1 MADNKKAVNFL
12 PEYLKTD
19 KNSKFLSATIDPLI
33 QSPQL
38 ERIDGFVGSKITP
51 NYNPSTDSYI
61 GEDSALRSNYS
72 LEPALVFKDASS
84 NITDVVSYDD
94 IINEINIQGGKT
106 NDLDRIFRTKFYSYN
121 PYIEWD
127 KLINHSQY
135 YWLPTGPDFILID
148 DEIDVENE
156 IIGKTSYLMLN
167 GYNLSNGMKIK
178 FSSKVSPSDYQEN
191 EYYVE
196 GVGKNIYLVLVDDL
210 VVNESIALVY
220 NETFD
225 GELFDFYPFDGD
237 TRLPLTPE
245 YVTINR
251 SSIDLNPWSRYNRW
265 FHGEI
270 IRITAEINKQSPIYP
285 LKFRAQRPI
294 IEFKPNIKLFNFGT
308 NGLKNVD
315 LIDNNTVIP
324 FLEVNGTFGYY
335 VDNILLENGQRV
347 IFNAASDPLI
357 RSRIYKVRY
366 TKSTNSP
373 MLYLDLV
380 STANNLDSVEVNF
393 GDIYNGTSWYYNGNN
408 WVKSQQHTTIN
419 QAPLFDLVD
428 SNGYSYGDQNY
439 HNSNF
444 FGSKIFGY
452 EIGTVYDK
460 ILKLSVK
467 YNNIGT
473 GSYVF
478 KNYFMSDTLDITEN
492 NITSS
497 YTTKITYFKVN
508 GEKVNVWEPAED
520 YRIPVV
526 EVQTVTE
533 NTSTLQITSFDKL
546 TNASVV
552 ALVNNSFTAAT
563 ISNLTVTFE
572 KTLKINDIVSLEI
585 TSNTVPNNNGVYKT
599 PLSLTNNPLNGNITY
614 MTLTEISDHVLTMI
628 SNIDN
633 FVGNFPGKNNLRDLD
648 DYSKYG
654 KRLIINENPIVFA
667 QTFLGKKEHNVVDAI
682 RHVSNQY
689 NQFKMNLL
697 RVISNISSDL
707 SPANA
712 LDAALFEINQNKD
725 SHSPYYRSE
734 MLGYGSD
741 KIVRTYT
748 VSSSTTIIPTGVT
761 NFDLLKLSFQSILVY
776 LNNSQLVLGKNY
788 YIIDDMISFSPDTI
802 DTTSTISIV
811 YYPNT
816 IGSFIPPTPSKLG
829 LYPAYEPLIY
839 TDDSYLSGEI
849 DVIVGHDGSIVKT
862 YDDYRDDIILE
873 YEKRIYNNIKVKYDS
888 SLFDINAIIPGE
900 FRQDKYLP
908 SDIVDLLTK
917 DFINWTGLYNIDA
930 STNDIVDEGDPLT
943 WNYQGQMD
951 IDIVGDK
958 NSSVGFDG
966 NSYLSIPSS
975 PNLDFGT
982 GDFTIEAW
990 VYVQTA
996 DEVNLI
1002 NTIIASVYGSSGLQF
1017 GFGYYRGS
1025 QQEFV
1030 DPSGVIWMAETDLQ
1044 NETWTHVAIIR
1055 YNTIIALFQ
1064 NGLIVGLA
1072 VKPEPMSLSANGSN
1086 TLIGAFY
1093 ESTNAPLGAFIG
1105 NISNLRVVKG
1115 IALYLEDFIPGHDK
1129 FTKTQ
1134 AADINGYPS
1143 LAIDDPAATVLLT
1156 LQDDTIIDNSV
1167 YSHIIS
1173 SVGNI
1178 SITQEIVP
1186 FGTLPVTLSGENVK
1200 GYWRKIYKNFYD
1212 TDRPHTHPWEMLGHS
1227 SKPEWW
1233 DTYYSWTDDAKRIS
1247 LISAITNGYIE
1258 EPPSTKI
1265 NINYARPNFVNYI
1278 PVNRIGALLKPSP
1291 NTPLGYF
1298 EKKTNWK
1305 FGDQGPAET
1314 AWRRSSYWPFAL
1326 NAAAALLYPSTYTS
1340 SLYDTSR
1347 IKLANVNTT
1356 TSQLVYKSNDLYS
1369 DFYSYLDISKLLVEG
1384 DVQTSGYGVYVVE
1397 KGLQKNSNY
1406 IDILKQDLTYLNL
1419 NLFHKLGG
1427 FASKDKLQ
1435 ILIDSVDPLS
1445 QAQGA
1450 LLPPEDYTLLLNVS
1464 NPIKSASISGV
1475 IVQKYEGTFI
1485 VKGYDSVNSYFEILK
1500 PITQLASGTLTVGG
1514 KSEEFTEWN
1523 SSINNGNNGL
1533 TPADLSSS
1541 ESNTTKYYKSGQVVR
1556 YNGRYYRVKVG
1567 HNAQSK
1573 FDTSLFYGLPSL
1585 PMVGGSTVQLSS
1597 KFESSVTRVSYGTIY
1612 SSIQEVY
1619 DLLTGYG
1626 AYLSS
1631 QGFIFDEFNSDLNE
1645 IVDWKYTGK
1654 EFLYWTTQNWADGS
1668 IITLSPFVDYLKYAF
1683 TDSVV
1688 DDISAGKYEYS
1699 LLKADGKSFPIDK
1712 FRLSRENGICVIT
1725 TVDTYEGIF
1734 FAKLNSV
1741 QKEHGMVFN
1750 NKTIFNDT
1758 IYDIE
1763 TGYKQRRIKI
1773 SGFRTLGWNGDLSSP
1788 GFVYDNV
1795 IITDWK
1801 AYNSYLPGAVVRYNG
1816 AYYESNNKIQNDA
1829 KFNFSKWTKLKNKP
1843 ESNLLPNFDYKIN
1856 QFEDFYSLDIDN
1868 FDATQQ
1874 QLAQHLIGYTP
1885 RTYLNNLFTNPTSQY
1900 KFYQGFIK
1908 DKGTKNAIKKLSKVG
1923 KFTRNGDISMSEDW
1937 AFRVGEYGSFSSFQ
1951 ELEFTLQEGVSS
1963 ENPYINSLVDNIPA
1977 DPNPLINYI
1986 TPSLM
1991 LSTVPDAFNTYPGT
2005 YQDNNIEL
2013 PTAGYVRT
2021 DDVTV
2026 TAYNKNSLLDIA
2038 NNSLI
2043 KEGNTIWLGFLED
2056 GGWAVYRYSE
2066 QSAKIAGVYVSA
2078 PGESITFTTDFVH
2091 GLSVGDIVSVV
2102 RFNSQV
2108 NGIYIVTDIPRLDQ
2122 FTVSSTLT
2130 TIIDDTLLSYG
2141 GLFKFENVRYSNINK
2156 LVNAKNLL
2164 TVKYGEKVWIDNG
2177 LDGKWKV
2184 YEKTKNYST
2193 VTNIFNTSPLPLEK
2207 KLGTSIYASDNTN
2220 IVLVSVPGNT
2230 SPVQVGVGSVWV
2242 LVKNNITGVV
2252 SKDYEYTLNNTTN
2265 TYCDTSVSSEFGFS
2279 LAYAISKKGQITGAP
2294 GASYVRGPSAPT
2306 GSVIS
2311 WSPGTGNIRGYT
2323 SEGVVQISFRQTAIN
2338 KLSTAR
2344 SGILLNPYP
2353 QSNARFG
2360 HSIYINEVSALNT
2373 STFLVGAPGA
2383 NSVGAVYAYQL
2394 SPGNPRSHS
2403 QGIILASHVS
2413 LTSGSQF
2420 GHKIAGDSAGSIIA
2434 ISAPGHTSTS
2444 YTGVVQLFNNNLSW
2458 VQTLTSPFGSTEPFG
2473 NDVAVSSDGLYIFI
2487 SSINTKLENESYGKV
2502 AVYKKTII
2510 SDAYLATRSEVI
2522 LALADNL
2529 LAPVYYGEETIINW
2543 MTVGLSGF
2551 DQFWIDYRASHPSD
2565 AAIYDAER
2573 AADAVNTV
2581 ETRAN
2586 VIRAY
2591 QNNPNAELYPKE
2603 NNIRYWMLY
2612 GLGVSKSIF
2621 NQAVI
2626 DFNNAN
2632 PVQHAI
2638 NLSEREVAESL
2649 SDYVF
2654 ALHQIINNPSSNY
2667 SLKFGNSI
2675 SISGNNKTLAISS
2688 LGTNRSNVS
2697 KFDINS
2703 ILSET
2708 IFDGGI
2714 TRFIESIPD
2723 SGTVY
2728 VFNNVDGY
2736 FILGDELI
2744 DKSILPG
2751 SQYGKS
2757 VAVTNDRILVGA
2769 PSTASTGNDD
2779 STVYQFDKLD
2789 TNVDSWKLL
2798 REQEDLVDPSS
2809 IKRITLIDNL
2819 NESVIEYLDVIDPLK
2834 GKIAGIA
2841 SQELKYRSAF
2851 DPATY
2856 SIGLANN
2863 IVDSNTSWIDD
2874 HVGELWWDLSTV
2886 KYVWYEQ
2893 GDEIFRKNNWGKL
2906 FPGSNIDVYEWVKSD
2921 LLPSEWAAQA
2931 DTTGGLT
2938 KGISG
2943 QPKYPDNSSVSV
2955 KQLFNNVTNS
2965 FENVYYFWVKNKVTI
2980 PDVKNR
2986 RISSYQ
2992 VSKLIAD
2999 PISYGLKFAEILG
3012 ASGTIAFANVQPSLI
3027 GDRIS
3032 ANISFDN
3039 INNTIPRHTEWLL
3052 LAEGNAD
3059 DVPTSLLEKK
3069 LFDSLLG
3076 HDEFGNNVP
3085 DITLTPRNRYGIGI
3099 RPQQTLFKDRLTALR
3114 NLVDFANSVLIK
3126 NIITEKEYVFTNLNK
3141 IDPIP
3146 DIFSREYDGVITE
3159 ITTENELNSFIDS
3172 GLFRQAILTCNIV
3185 YGKIASVIIVDSG
3198 YGYTTPPEVTGI
3210 FNGYGGIIS
3219 YPELLTTINNKGQ
3232 VISVSI
3238 ENPGMGIAAG
3248 APLLVRPHT
3257 YIIKSNSEYNGRW
3270 TKHVFN
3276 YNLTTETKWTRVKN
3290 QTYNTPLYWDKVDWV
3305 GATFNKFKDYNY
3317 TIPTASEIISLYET
3331 EVGDYVKINN
3341 IGDGTYA
3348 ILEKV
3353 SPNQLGNFSA
3363 EYDLIYREKGT
3374 IQISEKIWNYKDSK
3388 YSYDIATLDETLY
3401 DQIPDLEVLYIL
3413 KALKED
3419 IFIND
3424 LKINWNL
3431 FFFTAVRYA
3440 LTEQKLL
3447 DWAFKTS
3454 FINVVNQL
3462 GSLDQRPV
3470 YKLDNEKYYEDYVRE
3485 VKPYHSNIRSYISK
3499 YTYIDDQFNSN
3510 SMDFD
3515 MPIYFNNSTQ
3525 NYEIVTL
3532 ANTSTINLQPWKSWA
3547 DNYKY
3552 SVGSI
3557 NVSNSGA
3564 GYTARPTVTI
3574 SGGGT
3579 TVSSTATAEAY
3590 IRSGSVYQILVTD
3603 PGEGYTETPI
3613 VTLSGGGLFTT
3624 PATAA
3629 ANLLNSTIRKNII
3642 GLRFNRITT
3651 IPEINLETF
3660 TDTFTCSGIDDK
3672 FELSWLA
3679 DPNKL
3684 NIIPTVSGKL
3694 ILSTDYT
3701 IEYYTKDYNGY
3712 TKKYCRFVFL
3722 NYVPKRDAEFKI
3734 SYNKSKKLYSA
3745 IDMIEKLYTG
3755 TFAISELMTGTVY
3768 PNTIVQGLP
3777 FNYSPVWDTYD
3788 EYDNNSVWSDN
3799 IGNYVS
3805 AKLIKNIN
3813 KETSVLYLDSVE
3825 GIIPGQSINILGS
3838 PTNVFR
3844 TDTVVISVNSGTN
3857 SISINQ
3863 PHYLI
3868 GQVKSTSTSI
3878 GTNIVVKTRTE
3889 FNNDIRVGDRI
3900 SINISDNSFNG
3911 IYNVKSVID
3920 TDKFIVT
3927 ATSVLST
3934 TTIYTGISSS
3944 ATISTILANVNTG
3957 TVLLDTVAKTFV
3969 MNPSTSTYILDF
3981 NVSYKQVSKVA
3992 IRKNN
3997 EVTFLPSGIPV
4008 VGPYPA
4014 QEYYYISENTN
4025 GNVILGFYQ
4034 MTDPSYYLDISF
4046 YTDPTLEF
4054 WNTSYLPSSVE
4065 TIITSAFDVEPNFKT
4080 IDGDSFLNIRNGYA
4094 PEECVA
4100 GTVVDSLGIN
4110 VYTKADTSYAMVY
4123 SGSFPVT
4130 TLAPFN
4136 NRFTLKIPFPAA
4148 ATVMVHYNGTIF
4160 NQVENIYSLSQSNQY
4175 YMEDNTI
4182 VLAPQTVKGR
4192 AGYTI
4197 MTVGGNRSVLDSN
4210 MIVSSDSSVAT
4221 IESLASIDD
4230 VRSAYV
4236 LVDGQEIEEVMSAGQ
4251 YGYMI
4256 QPISNTNKR
4265 ASVKIYNL
4273 STPGTHTIEAW
4284 FFESEYTNFNRI
4296 HEEIFEV
4303 SDATSLFTLSLIPGK
4318 AEPASEQVIV
4328 ELGTTTVKRLIP
4340 PSASYYKVA
4349 NNQRIFNIDNKHTR
4363 EPDTYISDNIFVYA
4377 NGVKLKSGF
4386 EYSVN
4391 LTTSKITIVNGLLKN
4406 GDVIAIVGLIDG
4418 TYDYIVDGDILA
4430 LSNPVG
4436 NNILRVISFTDHDN
4450 MMIRTEVFDGNPYR
4464 QFSLSLPILN
4474 DNYVWVYANG
4484 VPLTARVDFEILEDS
4499 KTIKISKDISITTA
4513 TTDKV
4518 IVTSINPPS
4527 YGDQI
4532 LGFRM
4537 FENMFGNLDS
4547 RRLSEFY
4554 STTLSQPLRH
4564 DDTAIY
4570 VVNATKLFSPDPITN
4585 TPGVVLIDGERIE
4598 FFRKDG
4604 NILKQLRRSTLG
4616 TGPAYF
4622 SDIGTKVIDQSQIQI
4637 LPASDEIT
4645 RIQTTSTTAT
4655 TYVISTVNNAVI
4667 GDGISFVNNVPAVDQ
4682 VTVYYG
4688 GRQLRKSSLIVNDI
4702 NISYDPI
4709 STSLVTL
4716 PPEFT
4721 ITTATNTLI
4730 LNINDYNGIKTDIT
4744 IVQKKGYVW
4753 TGTNKVS
4760 LITSTATQA
4769 IFMRDKEAVLP
4780 DKYYYGG

>member
-1 MADNKKAVNFL
+1 M
-12 PEYLKTD
+12 
-19 KNSKFLSATIDPLI
+19 
-33 QSPQL
+33 
-38 ERIDGFVGSKITP
+38 
-51 NYNPSTDSYI
+51 
-61 GEDSALRSNYS
+61 
-72 LEPALVFKDASS
+72 
-84 NITDVVSYDD
+84 
-94 IINEINIQGGKT
+94 
-106 NDLDRIFRTKFYSYN
+106 
-121 PYIEWD
+121 
-127 KLINHSQY
+127 
-135 YWLPTGPDFILID
+135 
-148 DEIDVENE
+148 
-156 IIGKTSYLMLN
+156 
-167 GYNLSNGMKIK
+167 
-178 FSSKVSPSDYQEN
+178 
-191 EYYVE
+191 
-196 GVGKNIYLVLVDDL
+196 
-210 VVNESIALVY
+210 
-220 NETFD
+220 
-225 GELFDFYPFDGD
+225 
-237 TRLPLTPE
+237 
-245 YVTINR
+245 
-251 SSIDLNPWSRYNRW
+251 
-265 FHGEI
+265 
-270 IRITAEINKQSPIYP
+270 
-285 LKFRAQRPI
+285 
-294 IEFKPNIKLFNFGT
+294 
-308 NGLKNVD
+308 
-315 LIDNNTVIP
+315 
-324 FLEVNGTFGYY
+324 
-335 VDNILLENGQRV
+335 
-347 IFNAASDPLI
+347 
-357 RSRIYKVRY
+357 
-366 TKSTNSP
+366 
-373 MLYLDLV
+373 
-380 STANNLDSVEVNF
+380 
-393 GDIYNGTSWYYNGNN
+393 
-408 WVKSQQHTTIN
+408 
-419 QAPLFDLVD
+419 
-428 SNGYSYGDQNY
+428 
-439 HNSNF
+439 
-444 FGSKIFGY
+444 
-452 EIGTVYDK
+452 
-460 ILKLSVK
+460 
-467 YNNIGT
+467 
-473 GSYVF
+473 
-478 KNYFMSDTLDITEN
+478 
-492 NITSS
+492 
-497 YTTKITYFKVN
+497 
-508 GEKVNVWEPAED
+508 
-520 YRIPVV
+520 
-526 EVQTVTE
+526 
-533 NTSTLQITSFDKL
+533 
-546 TNASVV
+546 
-552 ALVNNSFTAAT
+552 
-563 ISNLTVTFE
+563 
-572 KTLKINDIVSLEI
+572 
-585 TSNTVPNNNGVYKT
+585 
-599 PLSLTNNPLNGNITY
+599 
-614 MTLTEISDHVLTMI
+614 
-628 SNIDN
+628 
-633 FVGNFPGKNNLRDLD
+633 
-648 DYSKYG
+648 
-654 KRLIINENPIVFA
+654 
-667 QTFLGKKEHNVVDAI
+667 FLGKKEHNVVDAI
-682 RHVSNQY
+682 QHASNQY

-697 RVISNISSDL
+697 RVISNIGSNI
-707 SPANA
+707 SPADA
-712 LDAALFEINQNKD
+712 LDAALLEINLNKD
-725 SHSPYYRSE
+725 SRSPYYRSE

-748 VSSSTTIIPTGVT
+748 VSSSDATIPTGVT

-776 LNNSQLVLGKNY
+776 LDDLQLVLGKNY
-788 YIIDDMISFSPDTI
+788 YIINDIISFSSDTI
-802 DTTSTISIV
+802 ETTSTISVV

-839 TDDSYLSGEI
+839 TDDSYLGGEV
-849 DVIVGHDGSIVKT
+849 DVIIGHDGSIIKT
-862 YDDYRDDIILE
+862 YDDYRDNIILE
-873 YEKRIYNNIKVKYDS
+873 YEKRIYNNIKIKYNS
-888 SLFDINAIIPGE
+888 SVFDINAIIPGE
-900 FRQDKYLP
+900 FRQDKYLS

-917 DFINWTGLYNIDA
+917 DFINWTGSYNIDY
-930 STNDIVDEGDPLT
+930 STNDVIDEGNPLT
-943 WNYQGQMD
+943 WNYNGQMD
-951 IDIVGDK
+951 IDIIGDK
-958 NSSVGFDG
+958 NASVEFDG

-975 PNLDFGT
+975 SNLDFGT

-990 VYVQTA
+990 VYIYTA
-996 DEVNLI
+996 NEVNLI
-1002 NTIIASVYGSSGLQF
+1002 TTIIASVYESSGIQF

-1030 DPSGVIWMAETDLQ
+1030 DPSGVIWMAETDIQ
-1044 NETWTHVAIIR
+1044 NETWTHVAMIR

-1064 NGLIVGLA
+1064 NGQIVGLV
-1072 VKPEPMSLSANGSN
+1072 VKPEPMSLAANGSN

-1093 ESTNAPLGAFIG
+1093 ESTNAPFGAFIG

-1115 IALYLEDFIPGHDK
+1115 IALYLQDFTPGQDK
-1129 FTKTQ
+1129 FTTTQ
-1134 AADINGYPS
+1134 EANVNGYPS
-1143 LAIDDPAATVLLT
+1143 LAIDDPASTVLLT
-1156 LQDDTIIDNSV
+1156 LQDNTIIDNSI

-1173 SVGNI
+1173 SVGDI
-1178 SITQEIVP
+1178 VITQEIVP

-1200 GYWRKIYKNFYD
+1200 GYWRRIYKHFYD
-1212 TDRPHTHPWEMLGHS
+1212 TDRPHTHPWEMLGYS

-1233 DTYYSWTDDAKRIS
+1233 DTYYSWIDDAKRS
-1247 LISAITNGYIE
+1247 NLISAITNGYTN
-1258 EPPSTKI
+1258 EPEDYTI
-1265 NINYARPNFVNYI
+1265 NLNYARPNFIDYV
-1278 PVNRIGALLKPSP
+1278 PVNRIGGLLTPSS
-1291 NTPLGYF
+1291 NTPLAYS
-1298 EKKTNWK
+1298 EKKANWK

-1340 SLYDTSR
+1340 SMYDTSR
-1347 IKLANVNTT
+1347 IKLNNINTN
-1356 TSQLVYKSNDLYS
+1356 TSRLIYKLDDS
-1369 DFYSYLDISKLLVEG
+1369 DSYSYLNISKLLVEG

-1406 IDILKQDLTYLNL
+1406 VDILKQDLNYLNF

-1500 PITQLASGTLTVGG
+1500 PITQLVSGTLTVGG

-1523 SSINNGNNGL
+1523 SSVNNGNSGL
-1533 TPADLSSS
+1533 TSVDLASS
-1541 ESNTTKYYKSGQVVR
+1541 ESNTTKYYRPGQIVR

-1567 HNAQSK
+1567 HNAQPT

-1585 PMVGGSTVQLSS
+1585 PMVGGSIVQLSS
-1597 KFESSVTRVSYGTIY
+1597 RFESSITRVPYGTSY

-1668 IITLSPFVDYLKYAF
+1668 IITLSPFVDYLKYTF

-1750 NKTIFNDT
+1750 NTTIFNDT

-1795 IITDWK
+1795 TITDWT
-1801 AYNSYLPGAVVRYNG
+1801 AYKLYLPGAVVRYNG
-1816 AYYESNNKIQNDA
+1816 AYYESNKKIQNDA
-1829 KFNFSKWTKLKNKP
+1829 KFDFSKWTKLKSKP

-1885 RTYLNNLFTNPTSQY
+1885 RAYLNNIFTNPTSQY

-1923 KFTRNGDISMSEDW
+1923 KFTRNGDISISEEW

-1951 ELEFTLQEGVSS
+1951 EFEFILREGVSS
-1963 ENPYINSLVDNIPA
+1963 ENPYVSSVVEYLPA
-1977 DPNPLINYI
+1977 DSNPLINYI

-1991 LSTVPDAFNTYPGT
+1991 LLPSPDAFNTYPGT

-2043 KEGNTIWLGFLED
+2043 KEGNTIWVGFLEN

-2066 QSAKIAGVYVSA
+2066 QSSKIAGVYISA
-2078 PGESITFTTDFVH
+2078 PGESITFTTDFIH
-2091 GLSVGDIVSVV
+2091 ELSVGDIVSVV
-2102 RFNSQV
+2102 RFNDQV
-2108 NGIYIVTDIPRLDQ
+2108 NGIYIVNDIPRLDQ

-2130 TIIDDTLLSYG
+2130 TITDDTLLSYG
-2141 GLFKFENVRYSNINK
+2141 GLFKFENVRYSDITK
-2156 LVNAKNLL
+2156 LSNAKKLL
-2164 TVKYGEKVWIDNG
+2164 NVKYNEKVWIDNG

-2184 YEKTKNYST
+2184 YEKIKNYST
-2193 VTNIFNTSPLPLEK
+2193 VTNIFNTSPLPLGK

-2220 IVLVSVPGNT
+2220 IVLVSVPGNI
-2230 SPVQVGVGSVWV
+2230 SNQIIGVGSVWV

-2252 SKDYEYTLNNTTN
+2252 SKDYEYTLNDTTK
-2265 TYCDTSVSSEFGFS
+2265 TYCDTLLSSEFGFS
-2279 LAYAISKKGQITGAP
+2279 LAYAISKKGQFTGAP

-2373 STFLVGAPGA
+2373 TTFLVGAPGA

-2403 QGIILASHVS
+2403 QGIILASHVT
-2413 LTSGSQF
+2413 LTNGSQF

-2444 YTGVVQLFNNNLSW
+2444 YTGVVQLFKNNLSW
-2458 VQTLTSPFGSTEPFG
+2458 LQTLTSPFGSYESFG
-2473 NDVAVSSDGLYIFI
+2473 NDVAVSSNGLYIFI

-2502 AVYKKTII
+2502 AVYK
-2510 SDAYLATRSEVI
+2510 
-2522 LALADNL
+2522 
-2529 LAPVYYGEETIINW
+2529 INSAQ
-2543 MTVGLSGF
+2543 TF
-2551 DQFWIDYRASHPSD
+2551 
-2565 AAIYDAER
+2565 
-2573 AADAVNTV
+2573 T
-2581 ETRAN
+2581 
-2586 VIRAY
+2586 
-2591 QNNPNAELYPKE
+2591 
-2603 NNIRYWMLY
+2603 
-2612 GLGVSKSIF
+2612 
-2621 NQAVI
+2621 
-2626 DFNNAN
+2626 
-2632 PVQHAI
+2632 
-2638 NLSEREVAESL
+2638 
-2649 SDYVF
+2649 
-2654 ALHQIINNPSSNY
+2654 LHQIINNPSSNY
-2667 SLKFGNSI
+2667 SLKFGTAI
-2675 SISGNNKTLAISS
+2675 SISGNNEILAISS
-2688 LGTNRSNVS
+2688 LGVNRSNVL
-2697 KFDINS
+2697 KFDIS
-2703 ILSET
+2703 SRLGET
-2708 IFDGGI
+2708 TFDGGI
-2714 TRFIESIPD
+2714 TQFIESIPD

-2728 VFNNVDGY
+2728 VYNNIEGY

-2757 VAVTNDRILVGA
+2757 VAVTNDRIFVGA

-2779 STVYQFDKLD
+2779 STAYQFDKLD
-2789 TNVDSWKLL
+2789 NEVNSWKLL
-2798 REQEDLVDPSS
+2798 REQQDLVDPTS
-2809 IKRITLIDNL
+2809 IKRIVLIDNL
-2819 NESVIEYLDVIDPLK
+2819 NESVVDYLDIIDPLK

-2841 SQELKYRSAF
+2841 DQELKYRSAF

-2863 IVDSNTSWIDD
+2863 IVDSNTSWIDE

-2893 GDEIFRKNNWGKL
+2893 GDDIFRKNNWGKL

-2931 DTTGGLT
+2931 DTNEGLT

-2943 QPKYPDNSSVSV
+2943 QPKYPDNSSISV
-2955 KQLFNNVTNS
+2955 KQLFNNVTTS

-2980 PDVKNR
+2980 PDVNNR

-2999 PISYGLKFAEILG
+2999 PISYGLKFAEIITAYG
-3012 ASGTIAFANVQPSLI
+3012 SIAFANVQPSLI

-3032 ANISFDN
+3032 VNISFDN
-3039 INNTIPRHTEWLL
+3039 INNTIPKHTEWLL
-3052 LAEGNAD
+3052 LAEGIAN

-3076 HDEFGNNVP
+3076 HDELGNSVP
-3085 DITLTPRNRYGIGI
+3085 DIMSTPRNRYGIGI

-3114 NLVDFANSVLIK
+3114 NLVEFANSILIK
-3126 NIITEKEYVFTNLNK
+3126 NIITEKEYIFTNLNK
-3141 IDPIP
+3141 TDLIP
-3146 DIFSREYDGVITE
+3146 DKFSREYDDVITS
-3159 ITTENELNSFIDS
+3159 ITTEGELNLVIDS
-3172 GLFRQAILTCNIV
+3172 SLFRQAILTCNIV
-3185 YGKIASVIIVDSG
+3185 DGKIASVTINDPG
-3198 YGYTTPPEVTGI
+3198 YGYTTAPAVTI
-3210 FNGYGGIIS
+3210 TTYNYGGIIS
-3219 YPELLTTINNKGQ
+3219 DPELLTTINNKGQ

-3238 ENPGMGIAAG
+3238 ENPSNGLADAH
-3248 APLLVRPHT
+3248 AVVRPHT
-3257 YIIKSNSEYNGRW
+3257 YIINSNSEYNGRW

-3276 YNLTTETKWTRVKN
+3276 YNLTTETKWTRIKN

-3305 GATFNKFKDYNY
+3305 GLNFNKFKDYNY
-3317 TIPTASEIISLYET
+3317 VIPTAAEINSLYET
-3331 EVGDYVKINN
+3331 EVGDYIKINN
-3341 IGDGTYA
+3341 IGDGYYA

-3353 SPNQLGNFSA
+3353 SPDQLGNFSV
-3363 EYDLIYREKGT
+3363 EYNIIYREKGT
-3374 IQISEKIWNYKDSK
+3374 IQISERIWNYTDSK

-3447 DWAFKTS
+3447 DWVFKTS

-3470 YKLDNEKYYEDYVRE
+3470 YKLDNEKYYENYVRE
-3485 VKPYHSNIRSYISK
+3485 VKPYHSNIRTYISK

-3515 MPIYFNNSTQ
+3515 MPVYFNNSTQ
-3525 NYEIVTL
+3525 NYEVVTV
-3532 ANTSTINLQPWKSWA
+3532 ANTSTLNLQPWKSWR

-3552 SVGSI
+3552 SVGSVT
-3557 NVSNSGA
+3557 VSNPGA
-3564 GYTARPTVTI
+3564 GYTSRPTVVI
-3574 SGGGT
+3574 NGGGT

-3590 IRSGSVYQILVTD
+3590 IRSGSVYQILITD

-3613 VTLSGGGLFTT
+3613 VTITGGGLFTT
-3624 PATAA
+3624 QATASP
-3629 ANLLNSTIRKNII
+3629 NLLNSTIRKNII

-3651 IPEINLETF
+3651 IPEIQSETF
-3660 TDTFTCSGIDDK
+3660 TDTFICSGYDNK

-3679 DPNKL
+3679 DSNKL
-3684 NIIPTVSGKL
+3684 TITPTVNGKL
-3694 ILSTDYT
+3694 VLSTDYT
-3701 IEYYTKDYNGY
+3701 MEYYTKNYNGY

-3722 NYVPKRDAEFKI
+3722 NYVPKRDSEFNI
-3734 SYNKSKKLYSA
+3734 SYNKSIKLYTA

-3805 AKLIKNIN
+3805 TKLIRDIN
-3813 KETSVLYLDSVE
+3813 KDTSILYLNTVE

-3844 TDTVVISVNSGTN
+3844 TDTVVVSVNSGTN

-3868 GQVKSTSTSI
+3868 GQAKSTSTSI
-3878 GTNIVVKTRTE
+3878 GTNIIFKTRTE

-3900 SINISDNSFNG
+3900 RINMSDISFNG
-3911 IYNVKSVID
+3911 VYNVKSVID

-3927 ATSVLST
+3927 ATSILST
-3934 TTIYTGISSS
+3934 TTIYTDISSS
-3944 ATISTILANVNTG
+3944 ATISTILTNVNTG
-3957 TVLLDTVAKTFV
+3957 TVLLDAVAKTFV
-3969 MNPSTSTYILDF
+3969 MNPSSSTYILNF
-3981 NVSYKQVSKVA
+3981 NVSYKQVSKVV

-3997 EVTFLPSGIPV
+3997 EVTFLPSGIPI

-4034 MTDPSYYLDISF
+4034 MTDPSYYLNISL

-4054 WNTSYLPSSVE
+4054 WNTAYIPSSVA
-4065 TIITSAFDVEPNFKT
+4065 TIVTSTFDVEPDLKT

-4100 GTVVDSLGIN
+4100 GTVVDSLGLN

-4130 TLAPFN
+4130 TLSPFN
-4136 NRFTLKIPFPAA
+4136 PRFTLKIPFPAA

-4197 MTVGGNRSVLDSN
+4197 ITVGGNRSVLDSN
-4210 MIVSSDSSVAT
+4210 MIVSEDSSFAI

-4236 LVDGQEIEEVMSAGQ
+4236 LVDGQEIEEVMSTGQ

-4256 QPISNTNKR
+4256 QPVSDTNKR
-4265 ASVKIYNL
+4265 ASVKIYNM

-4303 SDATSLFTLSLIPGK
+4303 SDPTSLFTLALIPGK
-4318 AEPASEQVIV
+4318 SEPASEQVIV
-4328 ELGTTTVKRLIP
+4328 ELGTTIVKRLVP

-4349 NNQRIFNIDNKHTR
+4349 KNNREFNIDNKNTR
-4363 EPDTYISDNIFVYA
+4363 QPNTYISDNIFVYA
-4377 NGVKLKSGF
+4377 NGVKLRSGF

-4391 LTTSKITIVNGLLKN
+4391 LTTNKITIIPGLLKN
-4406 GDVIAIVGLIDG
+4406 GDVVAVIGLIDG

-4430 LSNPVG
+4430 LSNPISD
-4436 NNILRVISFTDHDN
+4436 NILRVISFTDHDN

-4464 QFSLSLPILN
+4464 HFALSLPVLN
-4474 DNYVWVYANG
+4474 DNYVWVYVNG
-4484 VPLTARVDFEILEDS
+4484 IPLTARVDFEILEDS
-4499 KTIKISKDISITTA
+4499 KTIKISKDISVTTA

-4554 STTLSQPLRH
+4554 STTLSQPLRYY
-4564 DDTAIY
+4564 DNAIY
-4570 VVNATKLFSPDPITN
+4570 VVNATKLFSPDPVTN

-4604 NILKQLRRSTLG
+4604 NILRQLRRSTLG

-4637 LPASDEIT
+4637 LPASNEIT
-4645 RIQTTSTTAT
+4645 CIQTTSTTAT
-4655 TYVISTVNNAVI
+4655 TYVISTLTNSVV
-4667 GDGISFVNNVPAVDQ
+4667 GDGILFIKDVPAVDQ
-4682 VTVYYG
+4682 IAVYYG
-4688 GRQLRKSSLIVNDI
+4688 GRQLRKTSLIVNDTA
-4702 NISYDPI
+4702 ISYDPI
-4709 STSLVTL
+4709 SISLVTL

-4730 LNINDYNGIKTDIT
+4730 LNISDTNGIKTDIT
-4744 IVQKKGYVW
+4744 IVQKRSCVW